1 MKLSTKRFGVIDVS
15 DSSVIVVPQGLIG
28 FPTLTRWTII
38 DDVGGSP
45 FRWWQ
50 SLDEGTTAL
59 VTIDPFHLLEYDLHA
74 VEGELHASGVGTSSE
89 RIVAVVVT
97 LRGPTLDD
105 ATVNLLAPIVV
116 NGETHIG
123 RQVILPEGRYLVDQ
137 PLHRVGSEKPSIGMA
152 A

>member
-15 DSSVIVVPQGLIG
+15 DSSVMVIPQGLIG
-28 FPTLTRWTII
+28 FPTLTRWAII
-38 DDVGGSP
+38 DDAGGSP

-50 SLDEGTTAL
+50 SLDEVTTVL
-59 VTIDPFHLLEYDLHA
+59 VTIDPFLLVDYDLQA
-74 VEGELHASGVGTSSE
+74 VEEELHASGIGTSSE

-97 LRGPTLDD
+97 LRGPTLDG
-105 ATVNLLAPIVV
+105 ATVNLVAPIVV

-123 RQVILPEGRYLVDQ
+123 RQMILPEGRYLVDQ
-137 PLHRVGSEKPSIGMA
+137 PLEGVRSEKRSIEMA